1 MMKKGYYEFGL
12 LVVAW
17 LFVTVFSYTTSPL
30 FHVWGNTPDSPIF
43 QIVGKYWAEGDVP
56 YRDLWDMKGPYIL
69 FVNALGYALTGTKT
83 GVFVLQGISLCL
95 TLAVIFRTFLL
106 RLPAA
111 GAFLLTLLSLCGLSY
126 VYEGGNMTEEYLL
139 FPLSLSFYYILRWVD
154 AYEEGGVVRHPVRCA
169 FLYGMVLGLSLMS
182 RLTNALGLCS
192 AVAVIAVTLLR
203 RREYRNFWA
212 NAGMFVLGF
221 GATSVPFVAYFYSHA
236 ALREMWEATFLFALG
251 YAGNAGMSLSEIGI
265 HYFVLSYLN
274 SILIVAVGVYVACR
288 SRSLS
293 VRTCLYFLS
302 GAVPFLWFCQ
312 GNGYGHYGMIVYPM
326 FAWAAGELLGR
337 RLRLAFAVV
346 SLAVMV
352 GALSKVRFMCTMYH
366 WDNEEVRACRRFLE
380 QEPMLDYTSFV
391 AYGCDPNL
399 YLELDVHPAVPV
411 FSLQEMG
418 RERIPEWTDFLLS
431 MYAEKQPRWMLVCR
445 DMGGDSLIIEPLLAR
460 SYRQVSSDPVH
471 HLELYRKR

>member
-1 MMKKGYYEFGL
+1 MKKSYFEFGL
-12 LVVAW
+12 LAVAW

-43 QIVGKYWAEGDVP
+43 QIVGKYWAEGHVP
-56 YRDLWDMKGPYIL
+56 YKDLWDMKGPFIL

-83 GVFVLQGISLCL
+83 GLYALQVVSLDL
-95 TLAVIFRTFLL
+95 TLVVIFRTFLL
-106 RLPAA
+106 RLSS
-111 GAFLLTLLSLCGLSY
+111 GSSFLLTLLSLCGLSY
-126 VYEGGNMTEEYLL
+126 VYEGGNMTEEYIL

-154 AYEEGGVVRHPVRCA
+154 AFEAEDVVRHPAKHA
-169 FLYGMVLGLSLMS
+169 FLYGTVLGLSLMS

-192 AVAVIAVTLLR
+192 AVAVVAVTLLR
-203 RREYRNFWA
+203 RREYGNFWA
-212 NAGMFVLGF
+212 NVGMFVLGF
-221 GATSVPFVAYFYSHA
+221 GVASLPFVAYFYGHG

-251 YAGNAGMSLSEIGI
+251 YAGNTQMNLSAIGI

-288 SRSLS
+288 SRSLA
-293 VRTCLYFLS
+293 VRSCLYILS
-302 GAVPFLWFCQ
+302 GAVPFVWFCQ

-326 FAWAAGELLGR
+326 FAWAAGEVLRR

-346 SLAVMV
+346 SLAVTV
-352 GALSKVRFMCTMYH
+352 GGLSKARFMYDMYH
-366 WDNEEVRACRRFLE
+366 WDNQEVPACRRLLDR
-380 QEPMLDYTSFV
+380 EPTLDYSSFV

-399 YLELDVHPAVPV
+399 YLDLDVHPAVPV

-418 RERIPEWTDFLLS
+418 RGRIPEWTDFLQS
-431 MYAEKQPRWMLVCR
+431 MYEEKQPRWMLVCR

-460 SYRQVSSDPVH
+460 SYRQVQSDPEN